1 MRFLLL
7 LLYVYVVSAY
17 KRLDDCVHIDD
28 IKACKVGNDY
38 YYFHDFT
45 GENFVVVSTAKPQ
58 FYYNHGKVVAAHKD
72 GTLFIPPREL
82 TKEEWEDVVII

>member
-1 MRFLLL
+1 MRLLLL

-17 KRLDDCVHIDD
+17 KRLDNCESIND
-28 IKACKVGNDY
+28 IKACKVSNDY

-45 GENFVVVSTAKPQ
+45 GENLVVVSTEKSQ
-58 FYYNHGKVVAAHKD
+58 FYYNHGKIVAAHKD

-82 TKEEWEDVVII
+82 TKEEWEDIVII